1 MLDRLCVG
9 NAARGAKM
17 PETPAF
23 DRPLITGTASADPV
37 PPGTERV
44 EYLIEGIGIA
54 IFVAL
59 AVGAAVILI
68 RNRRG

>member
-1 MLDRLCVG
+1 M
-9 NAARGAKM
+9 
-17 PETPAF
+17 
-23 DRPLITGTASADPV
+23 

-44 EYLIEGIGIA
+44 ETLVEGIGIA

-59 AVGAAVILI
+59 AIGAAAILI

>member
-1 MLDRLCVG
+1 
-9 NAARGAKM
+9 M
-17 PETPAF
+17 PATTVL
-23 DRPLITGTASADPV
+23 DRPLITGIGSVGPV

-59 AVGAAVILI
+59 AVSAAVILI
-68 RNRRG
+68 RSRRG

>member
-1 MLDRLCVG
+1 
-9 NAARGAKM
+9 M

-23 DRPLITGTASADPV
+23 DPPLIIGTASASPL

-44 EYLIEGIGIA
+44 EYLIEGIGII

-59 AVGAAVILI
+59 SVSAAVILI

>member
-1 MLDRLCVG
+1 
-9 NAARGAKM
+9 M

-23 DRPLITGTASADPV
+23 DRPLITGTASAGPV

-54 IFVAL
+54 IFVTL
-59 AVGAAVILI
+59 AVSAAVILI

>member
-1 MLDRLCVG
+1 
-9 NAARGAKM
+9 M
-17 PETPAF
+17 PETLAF
-23 DRPLITGTASADPV
+23 DRPLITRTTSAGPV
-37 PPGTERV
+37 LPGTERV

>member
-1 MLDRLCVG
+1 
-9 NAARGAKM
+9 M
-17 PETPAF
+17 PATPVL
-23 DRPLITGTASADPV
+23 DRPLITGIRSVDPV

-59 AVGAAVILI
+59 AVSAAVILI
-68 RNRRG
+68 RSRRG

>member
-1 MLDRLCVG
+1 MPESAVLDRPPV
-9 NAARGAKM
+9 
-17 PETPAF
+17 
-23 DRPLITGTASADPV
+23 TGTGSAAPM

-44 EYLIEGIGIA
+44 ESLVEGIGIA

-59 AVGAAVILI
+59 AIGAAAILI